1 MEKVFFYYDILV
13 VFIKYIGVVLDLS
26 NVDSDVNIVVLK
38 VKVEY
43 LKVVGMRM
51 KYFVEIV
58 RGEFLD

>member
-26 NVDSDVNIVVLK
+26 NVDSDLNIVVLK

-43 LKVVGMRM
+43 IKVVGMRM

>member
-13 VFIKYIGVVLDLS
+13 VFMKYIGVVVDLS

-43 LKVVGMRM
+43 IKVVGMRM

>member
-13 VFIKYIGVVLDLS
+13 VFMKYIGVVLDLS

>member
-43 LKVVGMRM
+43 IKVVGMRM

>member
-13 VFIKYIGVVLDLS
+13 VFMRYIGVVLDMS

>member
-13 VFIKYIGVVLDLS
+13 VFIRYIGVVIDLS

-43 LKVVGMRM
+43 IKVVGMRM

>member
-13 VFIKYIGVVLDLS
+13 VFMKYIGVVLDLS

-43 LKVVGMRM
+43 IKVVGMRM

>member
-13 VFIKYIGVVLDLS
+13 VFMRYIGVVLDLS

-43 LKVVGMRM
+43 IKVVGMRM

>member
-13 VFIKYIGVVLDLS
+13 VFMRYIGVVLDMS

-43 LKVVGMRM
+43 IKVVGMRM

>member
-13 VFIKYIGVVLDLS
+13 VFMRYIGVVLDLS